1 MRHTFSLHV
10 NSNLQKKFLH
20 VFACYFDADME
31 PLQTNLDLEEGYCKA
46 LLCRLRFR
54 KVLSCVDSLMFCN
67 LFRLLS
73 LRHL

>member
-1 MRHTFSLHV
+1 
-10 NSNLQKKFLH
+10 
-20 VFACYFDADME
+20 ME

-67 LFRLLS
+67 YLGYCLCIIYDRMYMS
-73 LRHL
+73 A